1 VRQTPGSDAEVSGI
15 RAISDIGTVYVG
27 KVAEREEVVDREKLK
42 ANRVCTE
49 TKPPL
54 THPETPASPTNRT
67 HRPHLDKPHT
77 KQTSTPPSSLKR
89 QTRCDV
95 DGTTFDIIFGVVFSV
110 STRQQNFSFSFLVLL
125 LFYI

>member
-1 VRQTPGSDAEVSGI
+1 MVLVPVLQLGQ
-15 RAISDIGTVYVG
+15 
-27 KVAEREEVVDREKLK
+27 REKLK

-95 DGTTFDIIFGVVFSV
+95 DGTTVDIIFGVVFSV

-125 LFYI
+125 FFYI